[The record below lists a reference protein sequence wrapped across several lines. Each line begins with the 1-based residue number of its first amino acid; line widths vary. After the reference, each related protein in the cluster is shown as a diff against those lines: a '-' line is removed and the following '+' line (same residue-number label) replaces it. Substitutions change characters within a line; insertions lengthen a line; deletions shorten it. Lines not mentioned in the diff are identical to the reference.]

1 MRFPAKCCAFLLP
14 LLLTACLHKTQ
25 QALVQPLAPPIPD
38 NPPPPPSNAPDNL
51 PPPVESVPA
60 EPAATVPTPA
70 QPLPKPIVKHKK
82 PAAKNTTEEAANP
95 NPGVSAIGQLSSGNP
110 ADYRRETEDL
120 ISATDRGLLGITRP
134 LNDTEQK
141 TADHIREFLKEA
153 KTALTSGDVDGAHTL
168 AAKAKVLLAELTQ

>member
-95 NPGVSAIGQLSSGNP
+95 NPGVSAIGQLSSGDP
-110 ADYRRETEDL
+110 SDLRWQTESS
-120 ISATDRGLLGITRP
+120 ISATERGLNNIGRK
-134 LNDTEQK
+134 LNDQEMK
-141 TADHIREFLKEA
+141 TAAQIREFLK
-153 KTALTSGDVDGAHTL
+153 
-168 AAKAKVLLAELTQ
+168 